1 MRVLIADDDPVS
13 RLILQRAVQLLQHE
27 CLVATDGLEAW
38 EQHHRTEVD
47 VIISDWMMPGLD
59 GLELCRRVRRQ
70 PGRAYTYFIL
80 LTALSDRQDYLTGM
94 KAGADD
100 YLTKPLD
107 QDQLGVRL
115 LAAERVT
122 SLHRRLAEQNAEL
135 ERLNRAVAESARTDP
150 LTGLGNRLR
159 LREDL
164 EALQAQIERYGRRY
178 ALALYDVD
186 HFKAYNDRY
195 GHLAGDHVL
204 TRLAAVLRERCRR
217 GDQAYRYGGEEFL
230 VLLPE
235 QAAASA
241 LQAVERVR
249 RAVERL
255 AIPHAENLPS
265 GLVTI
270 SAGVAVLEP
279 GTERSCEM
287 VVRDADEALYRA
299 KRAGRNRVALYESE
313 TPSVA

>member
-1 MRVLIADDDPVS
+1 MRVLIAEDDPIS
-13 RLILQRAVQLLQHE
+13 RLILRRAVELLAHE

-38 EQHHRTEVD
+38 EHYGRSELD

-59 GLELCRRVRRQ
+59 GVELCRRIRQQ
-70 PGRAYTYFIL
+70 PGKAYTYFIL
-80 LTALSDRQDYLTGM
+80 LTALSDRRDFLTGM

-107 QDQLGVRL
+107 QDQLSVRL

-135 ERLNRAVAESARTDP
+135 ERLNQVVTESARTDP

-164 EALQAQIERYGRRY
+164 EALQSQIERYGRRY

-195 GHLAGDHVL
+195 GHLAGDRVL
-204 TRLAAVLRERCRR
+204 SDLAAVLIGQCRR

-235 QAAASA
+235 QRAAAA
-241 LQAVERVR
+241 LTAVERVR
-249 RAVERL
+249 QAVEGL
-255 AIPHAENLPS
+255 AIPHAENPPS

-279 GTERSCEM
+279 DAGRGCEAA
-287 VVRDADEALYRA
+287 VRDADEALYRA
-299 KRAGRNRVALYESE
+299 KRAGRNRVALYGAE
-313 TPSVA
+313 TPALV